1 VSRDPLRGKDKQ
13 DLKRPKQANR
23 ARGAS
28 GIHIASSHLPEK
40 FCFVCAQGSYCDTLT
55 PWHSPTLPREPTLFP
70 HSPLVIFL
78 VVAAH
83 NIPGEPLQRALI
95 LDVFAQFIDK
105 SDAVSLAIV
114 IGRLAWCLEAME
126 GRFEAVVRP
135 KHELVA
141 HVTDYHM
148 VDVDATMGEIW
159 TYDKHF
165 SASGSPSPT
174 SPHAQTWWTPLAQD
188 LSQDLT
194 VRLFWNSKAKKSQ
207 SACVPARCCTSPV
220 RSGTCG
226 VSK

>member
-1 VSRDPLRGKDKQ
+1 
-13 DLKRPKQANR
+13 
-23 ARGAS
+23 
-28 GIHIASSHLPEK
+28 
-40 FCFVCAQGSYCDTLT
+40 
-55 PWHSPTLPREPTLFP
+55 
-70 HSPLVIFL
+70 LVIFL

-165 SASGSPSPT
+165 LRVWLTFAHESPCPNMVDTSRPGLISRPDCPAFLEQQGQEVPISVCTGSVL
-174 SPHAQTWWTPLAQD
+174 H
-188 LSQDLT
+188 LSCEVWHLR
-194 VRLFWNSKAKKSQ
+194 RLEIVQ
-207 SACVPARCCTSPV
+207 
-220 RSGTCG
+220 
-226 VSK
+226 